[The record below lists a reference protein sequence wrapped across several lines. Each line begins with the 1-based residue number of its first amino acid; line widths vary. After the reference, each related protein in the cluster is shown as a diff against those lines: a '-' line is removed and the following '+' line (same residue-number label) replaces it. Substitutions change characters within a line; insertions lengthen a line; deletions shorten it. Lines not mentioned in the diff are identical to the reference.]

1 MIGNDGPLWGSILN
15 PADQLDVL
23 SVGGWGGH
31 DSIASFS
38 SRGMTTSEISFG
50 GMGRVKPDVL
60 APSISVHS
68 SGPKKPFECRSLSGT
83 SVATPVVTGFIVA
96 MLSQAFDPIYPSFDD
111 SNFKN
116 NLKNN
121 SQIIDTNLT
130 SSQQIIYKTTNLR
143 GGNTGI
149 TYDNYTFVM
158 DEEIFYDR
166 KSPKFVRMKNIA
178 AMKQIINLSAR
189 PLPTLGLN

>member
-111 SNFKN
+111 NNFKN
-116 NLKNN
+116 NLKNDT
-121 SQIIDTNLT
+121 QII
-130 SSQQIIYKTTNLR
+130 TTNLR

-149 TYDNYTFVM
+149 IYDNYTVVM
-158 DEEIFYDR
+158 DKEIFYDR